1 MKKTFNLFLVMMVAM
16 VGFTFTSCSDDDTP
30 KGATV
35 EEAVGKYAGKMMYDK
50 SATELNIELK
60 NDSVCF
66 EKFPYEPMV
75 IAILGEEGAKPII
88 SQIGTLKYNVSYTA
102 AMNAANDSVFITL
115 KPEPLKITLGTALS
129 IEVVINAAN
138 KGAYAVKDKNLKFD
152 LTAADVKVGAGSFP
166 GWAPI
171 SLAFDMKKK

>member
-1 MKKTFNLFLVMMVAM
+1 MKKTLNLFLVMMLAV
-16 VGFTFTSCSDDDTP
+16 VGFTFTSCGDDDTP
-30 KGATV
+30 QGATV
-35 EEAVGKYAGKMMYDK
+35 KEAEGKYAGKMTYAE
-50 SATELNIELK
+50 SATELDVELK

-88 SQIGTLKYNVSYTA
+88 GQIGTLKYNVSYTA

-115 KPEPLKITLGTALS
+115 KPETLKIALGNALS
-129 IEVVINAAN
+129 VDVTITAAN

-152 LTAADVKVGAGSFP
+152 LTASEVKLGTNAID
-166 GWAPI
+166 WTPI
-171 SLAFDMKKK
+171 TLAFDMKKK